1 MKGPPRIQTQDKK
14 AKLQDFQD
22 ALPEPKLESIN

>member
-22 ALPEPKLESIN
+22 ALP